1 MKTDFTSVLLDE
13 TPDAMVAIAPDGR
26 VLHWNRAAETVFGY
40 ASDEAVGRPLVDLI
54 VPKDRIDDERR
65 SQEEALHRGLAV
77 YETVRRRKD
86 GSLVHVSVSVKPI
99 LDAGGKLRYFLS
111 TKKDVTHLKV
121 LRDAKLVEAKF
132 LNLLESTPD
141 AIVMVNVTGRIVL
154 VNSQAE
160 AVFGHTRT
168 ELIGQPV
175 EILLPHRYHAA
186 HLGHRGGFFAQ
197 PRTRTMGAGFD
208 LYGLRKNGEE
218 FPVEISLSPIE
229 TEEGTM
235 VMSAVRDITVRKKAE
250 RKFRG
255 LLESAPDAM
264 VIVSRDGKI
273 VLVNSQT
280 EKLFGYPREELLGQ
294 LVEMLVPER
303 YRAKHPGHRTGF
315 FAQPRARSMGAGLEL
330 YARRKDGKEFPVEIS
345 LSPLETEEGTLAMS
359 TIRDVTDR
367 KKAEQKFKDLLESA
381 PDAMVIV
388 NRDGEIVLV
397 NSQAVKL
404 FGWKSDELLGK
415 KIEMLV
421 PERFRSKH
429 PGHRTGFF
437 ALPRSRSMGAGL
449 DLYGLRKDGTEFPVE
464 ISLSPIETEEG
475 LFVSSAIRDVTD
487 RKRFEQKIQEA
498 NRLKSEF
505 LANMS
510 HELRTPLNGI
520 IGFSEFLFDE
530 KPGKLNAKQK
540 DYLNDILN
548 SGRHLLQLIN
558 DVLDLSKVEA
568 GKMELSPETFALPKA
583 VEEVCSVVSQMA
595 EKKKITVRRKIGA
608 SIGEVMLDRQKFKQV
623 LFNLVSNA
631 LKFTD
636 DGGQVDII
644 VGPHEPGGL
653 RLQVR
658 DTGIG
663 IKSEDL
669 TKLFVEFQQLDS
681 SLARRYQGT
690 GLGLALT
697 KKIVEF
703 QKGAIT
709 VESEPGKGSTFT
721 VILPLGA
728 ERVLETST
736 R

>member
-1 MKTDFTSVLLDE
+1 MKGDFVRVLLDE
-13 TPDAMVAIAPDGR
+13 TPDAMLAIAPDGK
-26 VLHWNRAAETVFGY
+26 VLHWNRAAEAIFGY
-40 ASDEAVGRPLVDLI
+40 TRDEAVGHLLVDLI
-54 VPKDRIDDERR
+54 VPRDRADDESR
-65 SQEEALHRGLAV
+65 SQEEALDRGLAV
-77 YETVRRRKD
+77 YEAVRRRKD
-86 GSLVHVSVSVKPI
+86 GSLVHVSISVKPV
-99 LDAGGKLRYFLS
+99 LDAGGKLQYFLS

-121 LRDAKLVEAKF
+121 LRDAKLVEARF
-132 LNLLESTPD
+132 RDLLESTPD

-160 AVFGHTRT
+160 NVFGHARS
-168 ELIGQPV
+168 ELVGQPV

-197 PRTRTMGAGFD
+197 PRTRTMGAGLE
-208 LYGLRKNGEE
+208 LYGLRKTGEE

-235 VMSAVRDITVRKKAE
+235 VMSAVRD
-250 RKFRG
+250 
-255 LLESAPDAM
+255 L
-264 VIVSRDGKI
+264 
-273 VLVNSQT
+273 
-280 EKLFGYPREELLGQ
+280 
-294 LVEMLVPER
+294 
-303 YRAKHPGHRTGF
+303 TG
-315 FAQPRARSMGAGLEL
+315 
-330 YARRKDGKEFPVEIS
+330 
-345 LSPLETEEGTLAMS
+345 
-359 TIRDVTDR
+359 R

-388 NRDGEIVLV
+388 NRDGNIVLV

-404 FGWKSDELLGK
+404 FGWNREELLDQ

-429 PGHRTGFF
+429 PAHRTGFF
-437 ALPRSRSMGAGL
+437 TEPRARSMGAGL
-449 DLYGLRKDGTEFPVE
+449 DLYGLRKDSTEFPVE
-464 ISLSPIETEEG
+464 ISLSPLDTEEG

-487 RKRFEQKIQEA
+487 RKRFERTLQEA

-540 DYLNDILN
+540 EYLNDILN

-568 GKMELSPETFALPKA
+568 GKMELFPETFALPKA
-583 VEEVCSVVSQMA
+583 VDEVCSVVAQMA
-595 EKKKITVRRKIGA
+595 EKKKIIVRRNIAA
-608 SIGEVMLDRQKFKQV
+608 SITSVTLDHQKFKQV
-623 LFNLVSNA
+623 LFNLLSNA
-631 LKFTD
+631 VKFTD
-636 DGGQVDII
+636 DGGQVEVIAGLLDT
-644 VGPHEPGGL
+644 GRL

-663 IKSEDL
+663 IKAEDIER
-669 TKLFVEFQQLDS
+669 LFVEFQQLDS
-681 SLARRYQGT
+681 SLARRYQGK

-703 QKGAIT
+703 QKGSIT
-709 VESEPGKGSTFT
+709 VESETGKGSTFT
-721 VILPLGA
+721 VILPMGA
-728 ERVLETST
+728 EKVLETST
-736 R
+736 D